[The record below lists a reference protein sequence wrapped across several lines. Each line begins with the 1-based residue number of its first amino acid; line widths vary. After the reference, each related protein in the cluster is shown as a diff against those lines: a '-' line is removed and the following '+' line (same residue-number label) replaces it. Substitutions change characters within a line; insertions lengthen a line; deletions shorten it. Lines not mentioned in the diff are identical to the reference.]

1 MEEIIN
7 PNEYGGLIMDNQE
20 VDAVKQVILNEKIFR
35 YATGKE
41 SCTDLF
47 EKDICN
53 KFGVQYALG
62 VNSGTSALK
71 VALKA
76 IGVQLKD
83 RVLISSYTF
92 LATATAVIALGA
104 IPIPIDFDLNYGL
117 NLKDLENEIKKG
129 CKAII
134 VVHLQG
140 KCFDVR
146 PIIKLKEKYGVSLIE
161 DACQAME
168 TKNKGKFSGTFGDLG
183 VFSFQQNKPITC
195 GEGGVIVT
203 NSIKYYNIARNY
215 ADMGS
220 VRDYYPSWD
229 KEGALIGDNYRM
241 NNIQSA
247 ILRVQLSK
255 MAKMQE
261 IQMKNKEY
269 ILKKIKI
276 NKVNEKI
283 INKISNDD
291 TGINILFLT
300 TCKEKADIC
309 IEKAKDSNIEIRR
322 LWNKPYYLHQVIRNE
337 KLTPQDL
344 NKGACTLAETIAD
357 NLISISLP
365 PILKNEDLE
374 SIIRLINQLI
384 EEGSL

>member
-7 PNEYGGLIMDNQE
+7 PNEYGGLMIDNQE
-20 VDAVKQVILNEKIFR
+20 VEAVKQVILNEKIFR
-35 YATGKE
+35 YATGEE

-47 EKDICN
+47 EKDICD

-76 IGVQLKD
+76 IGVQPKD
-83 RVLISSYTF
+83 RILISSYTF

-140 KCFDVR
+140 KCFDIR
-146 PIIKLKEKYGVSLIE
+146 PIIKLKEKYGISVIE
-161 DACQAME
+161 DACQAMG

-203 NSIKYYNIARNY
+203 NSKEYYNIARNY

-220 VRDYYPSWD
+220 VRDYYPFWD

-255 MAKMQE
+255 INKMQE
-261 IQMKNKEY
+261 VQIKNKEY
-269 ILKKIKI
+269 IFKRIKI
-276 NKVNEKI
+276 DEVKEKI
-283 INKISNDD
+283 INKISDDD

-300 TCKEKADIC
+300 SSKEKADIC
-309 IEKAKDSNIEIRR
+309 IKEAKDCNIEIRR
-322 LWNKPYYLHQVIRNE
+322 LWNKPYYLHQVMKNE

-344 NKGACTLAETIAD
+344 NKDACTFAETIAN

-365 PILKNEDLE
+365 PTLKNDDLE
-374 SIIRLINQLI
+374 SISKLINQLI